1 MSLSK
6 IGNEQWDFV
15 DAAGSETRLPSAQAT
30 GPSVDFP
37 TRWRVFGPLKSKVG
51 IVAPQTVTD
60 IGASALIE
68 GLTCLPDKLK
78 IEGESYVGQDV
89 NSAGDTLDLNALCE
103 AFSTVYFDAMQDA
116 AARVGRQVYAFA
128 ELNLDQETEVPFGAG
143 ADFWMQWWIDGKAVY
158 DTLVGG
164 NRAHPP
170 SRTDH
175 SFLRRL

>member
-1 MSLSK
+1 MSSTK
-6 IGNEQWDFV
+6 ISNEQWDFV
-15 DAAGSETRLPSAQAT
+15 DAEGSETRLPAAEAT

-103 AFSTVYFDAMQDA
+103 AFSTVYFDARRIRSMKLS
-116 AARVGRQVYAFA
+116 GSSHLL
-128 ELNLDQETEVPFGAG
+128 LNSTTVFSG
-143 ADFWMQWWIDGKAVY
+143 
-158 DTLVGG
+158 
-164 NRAHPP
+164 
-170 SRTDH
+170 SRILKT
-175 SFLRRL
+175 